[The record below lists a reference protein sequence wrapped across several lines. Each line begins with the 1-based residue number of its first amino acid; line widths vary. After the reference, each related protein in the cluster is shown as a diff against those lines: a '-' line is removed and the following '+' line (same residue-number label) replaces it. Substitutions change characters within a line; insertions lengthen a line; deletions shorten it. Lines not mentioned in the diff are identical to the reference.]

1 MNVLIIGDIVGRP
14 GRAVVK
20 QQLGQ
25 LRRQLQV
32 QLCVANAENAA
43 GGSGLTPALAGELF
57 SSGVDCLT
65 MGDHVFRRKEL
76 LSYLQ
81 VAKRLLRPANFPPE
95 TPGRGWTV
103 LETDAGVPV
112 AVINLLG
119 RVFMNPIE
127 CPFHAVDD
135 ILGQLPAEVKVIL
148 VDMHAEAT
156 SEKVALGWYLD
167 GRVSAVVGTHTHVAT
182 ADGRVLPGGT
192 AYITDIGM
200 TGPYESVLGVRTDR
214 VLRSIITR
222 VPASFEVAKGDVRL
236 SGGLIAVDE
245 ESGKASAI
253 ERIERGGLLAEEV
266 EAADGGPEAEARA
279 GNS

>member
-1 MNVLIIGDIVGRP
+1 MIGDIVGRP

-20 QQLGQ
+20 QQLGE
-25 LRRQLQV
+25 LRRQREV
-32 QLCVANAENAA
+32 QLCVANAENTA
-43 GGSGLTPALAGELF
+43 GGSGLTPALAGDLF
-57 SSGVDCLT
+57 SFGIDCLT

-76 LSYLQ
+76 VSYLQ
-81 VAKRLLRPANFPPE
+81 AERRLVRPANFPPE
-95 TPGRGWTV
+95 APGRGWTV
-103 LETDAGVPV
+103 LETEAGVRV

-135 ILGQLPAEVKVIL
+135 ILGQLAPEVKVIL

-182 ADGRVLPGGT
+182 ADARVLPGGT
-192 AYITDIGM
+192 AYITDLGM

-236 SGGLIAVDE
+236 SGVLVAVDE
-245 ESGKASAI
+245 VSGKASSI
-253 ERIERGGLLAEEV
+253 ERIERQGLLAEEDQS
-266 EAADGGPEAEARA
+266 ADRNCAAEARA
-279 GNS
+279 GSP